1 MSPTD
6 GSSDLALLTNW
17 INDKKEAGI
26 ANSEDQLI
34 VCFEQ
39 GHRSWQMREVDIKG
53 KVKTIND
60 LFYHC
65 LDDC

>member
-1 MSPTD
+1 MKTEVSPEISQQNEILRQPKNEHHVMSPTD

-39 GHRSWQMREVDIKG
+39 GHRS
-53 KVKTIND
+53 
-60 LFYHC
+60 
-65 LDDC
+65 